1 VSGIEK
7 VVPSTWKMR
16 CPRQRWPASRVRGS
30 AASTTRVSSDWY
42 TASGSRERAWQ

>member
-1 VSGIEK
+1 MEN
-7 VVPSTWKMR
+7 VVPSTWNTR
-16 CPRQRWPASRVRGS
+16 WPRQRWPDSRVCGS